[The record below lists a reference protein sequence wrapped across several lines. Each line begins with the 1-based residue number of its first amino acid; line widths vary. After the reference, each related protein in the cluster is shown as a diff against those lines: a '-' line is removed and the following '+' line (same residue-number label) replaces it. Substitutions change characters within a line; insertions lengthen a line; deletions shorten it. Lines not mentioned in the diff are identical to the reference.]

1 MSILRTSQQVLSTA
15 YGSAVIVTD
24 GAQEITVTTDDAAI
38 GFVVRIA
45 GVNEEQVPAGSSWK
59 LSPPQPGIGD
69 DLSLE
74 IKSDSG
80 TPTASI
86 VWFR

>member
-24 GAQEITVTTDDAAI
+24 GAQEITVTMDDAAI
-38 GFVVRIA
+38 GFVIRIA
-45 GVNEEQVPAGSSWK
+45 GVNEEQVPAGSSWT